1 MSSKQELSF
10 SDGDSCGS
18 ATSHRSS
25 TLCPISASGGSPLM
39 EISRLRGGAGDK
51 PGSAACL
58 VYYLWLRGT
67 TVAARTAPSVLAP
80 SWPASICSTRGRP
93 FHVVG
98 GHGSDRPLAGSER
111 RQPDKA
117 VDSSGGCALSD
128 GNGVPHGRW
137 PVTAEAAVARGGHGA
152 EMETATAVVGNGG
165 GERWTGG
172 GRGRRRCWTRRR
184 DGGVDAFSWPTQDH
198 LTTCGVNNRVAKI
211 DRSKSASETDFEINS
226 LSRNHMTNLQ
236 AN

>member
-67 TVAARTAPSVLAP
+67 TVAARTAPSVLHLRGQRRSAPPEAAP
-80 SWPASICSTRGRP
+80 SMWSGDTDLTAPSP
-93 FHVVG
+93 
-98 GHGSDRPLAGSER
+98 DPNAGSPIR
-111 RQPDKA
+111 RSTA
-117 VDSSGGCALSD
+117 AEVVRSAT
-128 GNGVPHGRW
+128 
-137 PVTAEAAVARGGHGA
+137 VTACR
-152 EMETATAVVGNGG
+152 
-165 GERWTGG
+165 TGG
-172 GRGRRRCWTRRR
+172 GR
-184 DGGVDAFSWPTQDH
+184 
-198 LTTCGVNNRVAKI
+198 
-211 DRSKSASETDFEINS
+211 
-226 LSRNHMTNLQ
+226 
-236 AN
+236 